1 MSKKI
6 LNLLAFLAVL
16 AGCIAMTVFTGK
28 GSVSTMIYN
37 FAFLAIMT
45 VLYLAGMLGGMF
57 RVEGIGQALH
67 RGKEELTGIF
77 KTPGKVKN
85 ESLVYLKGIF
95 DHKYLDGRL
104 DDFVDGMNQAK
115 EGIGEIEDYINEDDI
130 DLHVHKRILEMIPD
144 IFTSL
149 GILGTFI
156 GLVWGLKNFEPS
168 SYETMTNSVSSL
180 VAGIKVAFLT
190 SIYGIAF
197 AIIYSS
203 GMKSVFSD
211 MNEKLQAFL
220 EKFHI
225 YVLPTAENESRN
237 LMVASQKLQVKAM
250 KQMAEQLSAE
260 MAQSFE
266 KAINPTFQK
275 MNESLDVLT
284 ESVTSCQQD
293 VMQEILRSFLRE
305 MNGSFKLQ
313 FKDFNDALAQL
324 KKAQKENTDYT
335 TNLYHTMSDQLNSS
349 YEKQSET
356 MKDMVNELGNAQGR
370 YISTASRIAQEN
382 QEIQKMQQQDY
393 QRVADYLKE
402 AEKTSA
408 KFWVACNQTMQR
420 YVETASQGMEKVSA
434 ASQTGTDV
442 LKANRQ
448 VMEELEKRLA
458 DFASCQDKTLQ
469 TMEEVRRLQTDISV
483 TKENGNISLAGGQQN
498 LNASRM
504 ADRQSM
510 DRLYALMKEQGEKQE
525 ALLEE
530 MNRNLRELSKTPQK
544 GKFGL
549 FR

>member
-197 AIIYSS
+197 AIIYTS

-335 TNLYHTMSDQLNSS
+335 TSLYHTMSDQLNSS

-393 QRVADYLKE
+393 QRVAEYLKE

-420 YVETASQGMEKVSA
+420 YMETASQGMEKVSA

-442 LKANRQ
+442 LNANRQ
-448 VMEELEKRLA
+448 VMEELKKRLA

-469 TMEEVRRLQTDISV
+469 TMEEVRRLLTDISV
-483 TKENGNISLAGGQQN
+483 TKENGNISLTGGQQN

-504 ADRQSM
+504 ADRQSV

-530 MNRNLRELSKTPQK
+530 INRNLGELSKTPQK

>member
-1 MSKKI
+1 MSKKV

-197 AIIYSS
+197 AIIYTS

-305 MNGSFKLQ
+305 MNGSFKMQ

-335 TNLYHTMSDQLNSS
+335 TSLYHNMSDQLNSS
-349 YEKQSET
+349 YERQSET

-370 YISTASRIAQEN
+370 YMSTASRIAQDN

-434 ASQTGTDV
+434 ASQTGADV

-469 TMEEVRRLQTDISV
+469 TMEEVRRLLTDISV
-483 TKENGNISLAGGQQN
+483 TKENGNISLTGGQQN

-510 DRLYALMKEQGEKQE
+510 DRLYALMKEQGEQQE

-530 MNRNLRELSKTPQK
+530 MNRNLGELSKTPQK

>member
-130 DLHVHKRILEMIPD
+130 DLRVHKRILEMIPD

-197 AIIYSS
+197 AIIYTS

-305 MNGSFKLQ
+305 MNGSFKMQ

-335 TNLYHTMSDQLNSS
+335 TSLYHTMSDQLNSS
-349 YEKQSET
+349 YERQSET

-370 YISTASRIAQEN
+370 YMSTASRIAQDN

-469 TMEEVRRLQTDISV
+469 TMEEVRRLLTDISV
-483 TKENGNISLAGGQQN
+483 TKENGNISLTGGQQN

-530 MNRNLRELSKTPQK
+530 MNRSLEELSKTPQK

>member
-67 RGKEELTGIF
+67 RGEEELTGIF

-197 AIIYSS
+197 AIIYTS

-211 MNEKLQAFL
+211 MNEKLQTFL

-335 TNLYHTMSDQLNSS
+335 TSLYHTMSDQLNSS

-442 LKANRQ
+442 LNANRQ

-469 TMEEVRRLQTDISV
+469 TMEEVRRLLTDISV
-483 TKENGNISLAGGQQN
+483 TKENGNISLTGGQQN

-504 ADRQSM
+504 ADRQSV

-530 MNRNLRELSKTPQK
+530 INRNLGELSKTPQK

>member
-197 AIIYSS
+197 AIIYTS

-335 TNLYHTMSDQLNSS
+335 TSLYHTMSDQLNSS

-442 LKANRQ
+442 LNANRQ
-448 VMEELEKRLA
+448 VMEELKKRLA

-469 TMEEVRRLQTDISV
+469 TMEEVRRLLTDISV
-483 TKENGNISLAGGQQN
+483 TKENGNISLTGGQQN

-504 ADRQSM
+504 ADRQSV

-525 ALLEE
+525 DLLEE
-530 MNRNLRELSKTPQK
+530 INRNLGELSKTPQK

>member
-197 AIIYSS
+197 AIIYTS

-305 MNGSFKLQ
+305 MNGSFKMQ

-335 TNLYHTMSDQLNSS
+335 TSLYHNMSDQLNSS
-349 YEKQSET
+349 YERQSET

-370 YISTASRIAQEN
+370 YMSTASRIAQDN

-434 ASQTGTDV
+434 ASQTGADV

-469 TMEEVRRLQTDISV
+469 TMEEVRRLLTDISV

-510 DRLYALMKEQGEKQE
+510 DRVYALMKEQGEKQE

>member
-250 KQMAEQLSAE
+250 KQMTEQLSAE

-335 TNLYHTMSDQLNSS
+335 TSLYHTMSDQLNSS

-442 LKANRQ
+442 LNANRQ

-469 TMEEVRRLQTDISV
+469 TMEEVRRLLTDISV
-483 TKENGNISLAGGQQN
+483 TKENDNISLTGGQQN

-530 MNRNLRELSKTPQK
+530 MNRNLEELSKTPQK

>member
-37 FAFLAIMT
+37 FVFLAIMT

-197 AIIYSS
+197 AIIYTS

-349 YEKQSET
+349 YERQSET

-442 LKANRQ
+442 LNANRQ

-469 TMEEVRRLQTDISV
+469 TMEEVRRLLTDISV
-483 TKENGNISLAGGQQN
+483 TKENGNISLTGGQQN

>member
-37 FAFLAIMT
+37 FVFLAIMT

-57 RVEGIGQALH
+57 RAEGIGQALH

-197 AIIYSS
+197 AIIYTS

-211 MNEKLQAFL
+211 MNERLQAFL

-442 LKANRQ
+442 LNANRQ

-469 TMEEVRRLQTDISV
+469 TMEEVRRLLTDISV
-483 TKENGNISLAGGQQN
+483 TKENGNISLTGGQQN

-530 MNRNLRELSKTPQK
+530 MNRNLEELSKTPQK

>member
-197 AIIYSS
+197 AIIYTS

-335 TNLYHTMSDQLNSS
+335 TSLYHTMSDQLNSS

-393 QRVADYLKE
+393 QRVAEYLKE

-442 LKANRQ
+442 LNANRQ
-448 VMEELEKRLA
+448 VMEELKKRLA

-469 TMEEVRRLQTDISV
+469 TMEDVRRLLTDISV
-483 TKENGNISLAGGQQN
+483 TKENGNISLTGGQQN

-504 ADRQSM
+504 ADRQSV

-530 MNRNLRELSKTPQK
+530 INRNLGELSKTPQK

>member
-1 MSKKI
+1 MSKKV

-197 AIIYSS
+197 AIIYTS

-305 MNGSFKLQ
+305 MNGSFKMQ

-324 KKAQKENTDYT
+324 KKAQKENTEYT

-349 YEKQSET
+349 YERQSET

-370 YISTASRIAQEN
+370 YMSTASRIAQDD

-420 YVETASQGMEKVSA
+420 YVETASQGMEKVSV

-469 TMEEVRRLQTDISV
+469 TMEEVRRLLTDISV
-483 TKENGNISLAGGQQN
+483 TKENGNISLTGGQQN
-498 LNASRM
+498 LNAFRM

>member
-37 FAFLAIMT
+37 FVFLAIMT

-197 AIIYSS
+197 AIIYTS

-211 MNEKLQAFL
+211 MNERLQAFL

-335 TNLYHTMSDQLNSS
+335 TSLYHTMSDQLNSS

-442 LKANRQ
+442 LNANRQ

-469 TMEEVRRLQTDISV
+469 TMEEVRRLLTDISV
-483 TKENGNISLAGGQQN
+483 TKENGNISLTGGQQN

-530 MNRNLRELSKTPQK
+530 MNRNLEELSKTPQK
-544 GKFGL
+544 WKFGL

>member
-37 FAFLAIMT
+37 FVFLAIMT

-77 KTPGKVKN
+77 KTPGTVKN

-197 AIIYSS
+197 AIIYTS

-442 LKANRQ
+442 LNANRQ

-469 TMEEVRRLQTDISV
+469 TMEEVRRLLTDISV
-483 TKENGNISLAGGQQN
+483 TKENGNISLTGGQQN

-510 DRLYALMKEQGEKQE
+510 DRLYARMKEQGEKQE

-530 MNRNLRELSKTPQK
+530 MNRNLEELSKTPQK

>member
-197 AIIYSS
+197 AIIYTS

-335 TNLYHTMSDQLNSS
+335 TSLYHTMSDQLNSS

-393 QRVADYLKE
+393 QRVAEYLKE

-442 LKANRQ
+442 LNANRQ

-469 TMEEVRRLQTDISV
+469 TMEEVRRLLTDISV
-483 TKENGNISLAGGQQN
+483 TKENGNISLTGGQQN

-504 ADRQSM
+504 ADRQSV

-530 MNRNLRELSKTPQK
+530 INRNLGELSKTPQK

>member
-37 FAFLAIMT
+37 FVFLAIMT

-197 AIIYSS
+197 AIIYTS

-420 YVETASQGMEKVSA
+420 YVETASQGMKRFLLPVRQVQMCSM
-434 ASQTGTDV
+434 QTG
-442 LKANRQ
+442 R
-448 VMEELEKRLA
+448 
-458 DFASCQDKTLQ
+458 
-469 TMEEVRRLQTDISV
+469 
-483 TKENGNISLAGGQQN
+483 
-498 LNASRM
+498 
-504 ADRQSM
+504 
-510 DRLYALMKEQGEKQE
+510 
-525 ALLEE
+525 
-530 MNRNLRELSKTPQK
+530 
-544 GKFGL
+544 
-549 FR
+549 

>member
-1 MSKKI
+1 MSKKV

-45 VLYLAGMLGGMF
+45 VLYLAGVLGGMF

-197 AIIYSS
+197 AIIYTS

-211 MNEKLQAFL
+211 MNEKLPAFL

-305 MNGSFKLQ
+305 MNGSFKMQ

-324 KKAQKENTDYT
+324 KKAQKENTEYT
-335 TNLYHTMSDQLNSS
+335 TNLYHTMSDHLNSS
-349 YEKQSET
+349 YERQSET

-370 YISTASRIAQEN
+370 YMSTASRIAQDN

-469 TMEEVRRLQTDISV
+469 TMEEVRRLLTDISV
-483 TKENGNISLAGGQQN
+483 TKENGNISLTGGQQN

>member
-1 MSKKI
+1 MSKKV

-37 FAFLAIMT
+37 FVFLAIMT

-197 AIIYSS
+197 AIIYTS

-442 LKANRQ
+442 LNANRQ

-469 TMEEVRRLQTDISV
+469 TMEEVRRLLTDISV
-483 TKENGNISLAGGQQN
+483 TKENGNISLTGGQQN

-530 MNRNLRELSKTPQK
+530 MNRNLEELSKTPQK
-544 GKFGL
+544 GKFSL

>member
-67 RGKEELTGIF
+67 RGEEELTGIF

-197 AIIYSS
+197 AIIYTS
-203 GMKSVFSD
+203 GMKSVFSE

-335 TNLYHTMSDQLNSS
+335 TSLYHTMSDQLNSS

-393 QRVADYLKE
+393 QRVAEYLKE

-442 LKANRQ
+442 LNANRQ
-448 VMEELEKRLA
+448 VMEELKKRLA

-469 TMEEVRRLQTDISV
+469 TMEEVRRLLTDISV
-483 TKENGNISLAGGQQN
+483 TKENGNISLTGGQQN

-504 ADRQSM
+504 ADRQSV

-530 MNRNLRELSKTPQK
+530 INRNLGELSKTPQK

>member
-1 MSKKI
+1 MSKKV

-197 AIIYSS
+197 AIIYTS

-305 MNGSFKLQ
+305 MNGSFKMQ

-335 TNLYHTMSDQLNSS
+335 TSLYHNMSDQLNSS
-349 YEKQSET
+349 YERQSET
-356 MKDMVNELGNAQGR
+356 MKDIVNELGNAQGR
-370 YISTASRIAQEN
+370 YMSTASRIAQDN

-434 ASQTGTDV
+434 ASQTGADV

-469 TMEEVRRLQTDISV
+469 TMEEVRRLLTDISV

-510 DRLYALMKEQGEKQE
+510 DRVYALMKEQGEKQE

>member
-1 MSKKI
+1 MSKKV

-197 AIIYSS
+197 AIIYTS

-305 MNGSFKLQ
+305 MNGSFKMQ

-324 KKAQKENTDYT
+324 KKAQKENTEYT

-349 YEKQSET
+349 YERQSET

-370 YISTASRIAQEN
+370 YMSTASRIAQDN

-469 TMEEVRRLQTDISV
+469 TMEEVRRLLTDISV
-483 TKENGNISLAGGQQN
+483 TKENGNISLTGGQQN

>member
-197 AIIYSS
+197 AIIYTS

-442 LKANRQ
+442 LNANRQ

-469 TMEEVRRLQTDISV
+469 TMEEVRRLLTDISV
-483 TKENGNISLAGGQQN
+483 TKENGNISLTGGQQN

-504 ADRQSM
+504 ADRQSV

-530 MNRNLRELSKTPQK
+530 MNRNLKELSKTPQK

>member
-197 AIIYSS
+197 AIIYTS

-349 YEKQSET
+349 YERQSET

-442 LKANRQ
+442 LNANRQ

-469 TMEEVRRLQTDISV
+469 TMEEVRRLLTDISV
-483 TKENGNISLAGGQQN
+483 TKENGNISLTGGQQN

-530 MNRNLRELSKTPQK
+530 MNRNLGELSKTPQK

>member
-1 MSKKI
+1 MSKKV

-197 AIIYSS
+197 AIIYTS

-442 LKANRQ
+442 LNANRQ

-469 TMEEVRRLQTDISV
+469 TMEEVRRLLTDISV
-483 TKENGNISLAGGQQN
+483 TKENGNISLTGGQQN

-530 MNRNLRELSKTPQK
+530 MNRNLEELSKTPQK

>member
-1 MSKKI
+1 MNKKV

-197 AIIYSS
+197 AIIYTS

-305 MNGSFKLQ
+305 MNGSFKMQ

-324 KKAQKENTDYT
+324 KKAQKENTEYT

-349 YEKQSET
+349 YERQSET

-370 YISTASRIAQEN
+370 YMSTASRIAQDN

-442 LKANRQ
+442 LNANRQ

-469 TMEEVRRLQTDISV
+469 IMEEVRRLLTDISV
-483 TKENGNISLAGGQQN
+483 TKENGNISLTGGQQN

-504 ADRQSM
+504 ADRQSV

>member
-37 FAFLAIMT
+37 FVFLAIMT

-197 AIIYSS
+197 AIIYTS

-442 LKANRQ
+442 LNANRQ
-448 VMEELEKRLA
+448 VMEELEERLA

-469 TMEEVRRLQTDISV
+469 TMEEVRRLLTDISV
-483 TKENGNISLAGGQQN
+483 TKENGNISLTGGQQN

>member
-37 FAFLAIMT
+37 FVFLAIMT

-130 DLHVHKRILEMIPD
+130 DLHIHKRILEMIPD

-197 AIIYSS
+197 AIIYTS

-442 LKANRQ
+442 LNANRQ

-469 TMEEVRRLQTDISV
+469 TMEEVRRLLTDISV
-483 TKENGNISLAGGQQN
+483 TKENGNISLTGGQQN

-530 MNRNLRELSKTPQK
+530 MNRNLGELSKTPQK

>member
-115 EGIGEIEDYINEDDI
+115 DGIGEIEDYINEDDI

-197 AIIYSS
+197 AIIYTS

-335 TNLYHTMSDQLNSS
+335 TSLYHTMSDQLNSS

-442 LKANRQ
+442 LNANRQ
-448 VMEELEKRLA
+448 VMEELKKRLA

-469 TMEEVRRLQTDISV
+469 TMEEVRRLLTDISV
-483 TKENGNISLAGGQQN
+483 TKENGNISLTGGQQN

-504 ADRQSM
+504 ADRQSV

-525 ALLEE
+525 DLLEE
-530 MNRNLRELSKTPQK
+530 INRNLGELSKTPQK

>member
-1 MSKKI
+1 MSKKV

-197 AIIYSS
+197 AIIYTS

-305 MNGSFKLQ
+305 MNGSFKMQ

-335 TNLYHTMSDQLNSS
+335 TSLYHTMSDQLNSS
-349 YEKQSET
+349 YERQSET

-370 YISTASRIAQEN
+370 YMSTASRIAQDN

-420 YVETASQGMEKVSA
+420 YVEAASQGMEKVSA

-469 TMEEVRRLQTDISV
+469 TMEEVRRLLTDISV
-483 TKENGNISLAGGQQN
+483 TKENGNISLTGGQQN

>member
-37 FAFLAIMT
+37 FVFLAIMT

-197 AIIYSS
+197 AIIYTS

-211 MNEKLQAFL
+211 MNERLQAFL

-442 LKANRQ
+442 LNANRQ

-469 TMEEVRRLQTDISV
+469 TMEEVRRLLTDISV
-483 TKENGNISLAGGQQN
+483 TKENGNISLTGGQQN

-530 MNRNLRELSKTPQK
+530 MNRNLGELSKTPQK

>member
-37 FAFLAIMT
+37 FVFLAIMT

-197 AIIYSS
+197 AIIYTS

-442 LKANRQ
+442 LNANRQ

-469 TMEEVRRLQTDISV
+469 TMEEVRRLLTDISV
-483 TKENGNISLAGGQQN
+483 TKENGNISLTGGQQN

-530 MNRNLRELSKTPQK
+530 MNRNLEELSKTPQK

>member
-1 MSKKI
+1 MSKKV

-197 AIIYSS
+197 AIIYTS

-305 MNGSFKLQ
+305 MNGSFKMQ

-335 TNLYHTMSDQLNSS
+335 TSLYHNMSDQLNSS
-349 YEKQSET
+349 YERQSET

-370 YISTASRIAQEN
+370 YMSTASRIAQDN

-434 ASQTGTDV
+434 ASQTGADV

-469 TMEEVRRLQTDISV
+469 TMEEVRRLLTDISV
-483 TKENGNISLAGGQQN
+483 TKENGNISLTGGQQN

-530 MNRNLRELSKTPQK
+530 MNRNLGELSKTPQK

>member
-37 FAFLAIMT
+37 FVFLAIMT

-67 RGKEELTGIF
+67 RGKEELTSIF

-197 AIIYSS
+197 AIIYTS

-434 ASQTGTDV
+434 ASQTGADV
-442 LKANRQ
+442 LNANRQ

-469 TMEEVRRLQTDISV
+469 TMEEVRRLLTDISV
-483 TKENGNISLAGGQQN
+483 TKENGNISLTGGQQN

>member
-197 AIIYSS
+197 AIIYTS

-335 TNLYHTMSDQLNSS
+335 TSLYHTMSDQLNSS

-393 QRVADYLKE
+393 QRVSEYLKE

-442 LKANRQ
+442 LNANRQ

-469 TMEEVRRLQTDISV
+469 TMEEVRRLLTDISV
-483 TKENGNISLAGGQQN
+483 TKENGNISLTGGQQN

-504 ADRQSM
+504 ADRQSV

-530 MNRNLRELSKTPQK
+530 INRNLGELSKTPQK

>member
-104 DDFVDGMNQAK
+104 YDFVDGMNQAK
-115 EGIGEIEDYINEDDI
+115 EWIGEIEDYINEDDI

-197 AIIYSS
+197 AIIYTS

-335 TNLYHTMSDQLNSS
+335 TSLYHTMSDQLNSS

-393 QRVADYLKE
+393 QRVAEYLKE

-442 LKANRQ
+442 LNANRQ
-448 VMEELEKRLA
+448 VMEELKKRLA

-469 TMEEVRRLQTDISV
+469 TMEEVRRLLTDISV
-483 TKENGNISLAGGQQN
+483 TKENGNISLTGGQQN

-504 ADRQSM
+504 ADRQSV

-530 MNRNLRELSKTPQK
+530 INRNLGELSKTPQK

>member
-197 AIIYSS
+197 AIIYTS

-335 TNLYHTMSDQLNSS
+335 TSLYHTMSDQLNSS

-420 YVETASQGMEKVSA
+420 YVETASQVMEKVSA

-442 LKANRQ
+442 LNANRQ

-469 TMEEVRRLQTDISV
+469 TMEEVRRLLTDISV
-483 TKENGNISLAGGQQN
+483 TKENGNISLTGGQQN

-504 ADRQSM
+504 ADRQSV

-530 MNRNLRELSKTPQK
+530 INRNLGELSKTPQK

>member
-197 AIIYSS
+197 AIIYTS

-335 TNLYHTMSDQLNSS
+335 TSLYHTMSDQLNSS

-442 LKANRQ
+442 LNANRQ

-469 TMEEVRRLQTDISV
+469 TMEEVRRLLTDISV
-483 TKENGNISLAGGQQN
+483 TKENGNISLTGGQQN

-530 MNRNLRELSKTPQK
+530 MNRNLEELSKTPQK

>member
-37 FAFLAIMT
+37 FVFLAIMT

-197 AIIYSS
+197 AIIYTS

-420 YVETASQGMEKVSA
+420 YVETASRGMEKVSA

-442 LKANRQ
+442 LNANRQ

-469 TMEEVRRLQTDISV
+469 TMEEVRRLLTDISV
-483 TKENGNISLAGGQQN
+483 TKENGNISLTGGQQN

-530 MNRNLRELSKTPQK
+530 MNRNLGELSKTPQK

>member
-37 FAFLAIMT
+37 FVFLAIMT

-197 AIIYSS
+197 AIIYTS

-442 LKANRQ
+442 LNANRQ

-469 TMEEVRRLQTDISV
+469 TMEEVRRLLTDISV
-483 TKENGNISLAGGQQN
+483 TKENGNISLTGGHQN

-530 MNRNLRELSKTPQK
+530 MNRNLEELSKTPQK
-544 GKFGL
+544 GKFSL